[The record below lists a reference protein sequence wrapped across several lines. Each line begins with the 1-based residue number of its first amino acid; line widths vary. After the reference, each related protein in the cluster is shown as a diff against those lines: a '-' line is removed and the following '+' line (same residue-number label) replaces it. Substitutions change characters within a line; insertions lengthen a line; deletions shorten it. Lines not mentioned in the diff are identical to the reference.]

1 MRKQIKRVAA
11 VVFAALFTVG
21 SVFSSPAA
29 PVASAEEQEEGV
41 GVHAKIETFEKNFEL
56 TMEQKIYAIDEI
68 NRAVSIVTDSDMS
81 DLEKYYRLALW
92 LNDRATYDSEFWSG
106 RYYMEYYRHQWDSYG
121 VLTDKSVCA
130 GIAIT
135 YAALCHAAG
144 LPCKFVRLDP
154 AKGLDHTINYIPNIN
169 GNAYYVDVT
178 EGDFIQSDECS
189 AFARSVDKGFAYIT
203 KDCTNHSFEY
213 RDWLDRYY
221 DEPEAENEKNKDKDK
236 DTSIKKEIIK
246 EKEEQEEQEEQEEY
260 KDYQLCT
267 LGIKGCFRTTY
278 HDWFK
283 EYALHQDT
291 DKDFFE
297 DYVEKGSGQRGV
309 HYAKYED
316 YPKQFSAT
324 EKPGIWFLEDFYRDP
339 KAVEAALRGNVLNK
353 EIFNTEGLREI
364 YDCKDEKELIETV
377 KYDMSAQIF
386 PSYDSE
392 TGKIVP
398 EEKWL
403 GPDTDFVV
411 SCDSF
416 DKSQQK
422 AMITIK
428 GIGEYSGSFTIPVKL
443 KKANPMKVSGKT
455 ATIKY
460 SDVKKKAQT
469 IKRAKAISVSNAKGA
484 VNYAFVSAK
493 KDEKDFKK
501 YFNIKSATGD
511 VVVAKGLKKGTYKV
525 KAKVSAD
532 GTKTYGSSGQKSVT
546 IKVVVK

>member
-41 GVHAKIETFEKNFEL
+41 GVHANPETFKKNFEL
-56 TMEQKIYAIDEI
+56 TVEQKEYAIDII

-92 LNDRATYDSEFWSG
+92 LNDRATYDSEFWGG

-178 EGDFIQSDECS
+178 EGDFIQSDECN
-189 AFARSVDKGFAYIT
+189 AFADSVDKDFAYIT

-213 RDWLDRYY
+213 RDWLDRDYE
-221 DEPEAENEKNKDKDK
+221 EPEAENEKNKDKDK
-236 DTSIKKEIIK
+236 DKDSSIKKEIIK
-246 EKEEQEEQEEQEEY
+246 KIEEQEEQEEI

-291 DKDFFE
+291 DLDFFE
-297 DYVEKGSGQRGV
+297 PYVEKGSGQRGV

-316 YPKQFSAT
+316 YPKQYSAT

-339 KAVEAALRGNVLNK
+339 DAVEAALRGNVLIK
-353 EIFNTEGLREI
+353 DIFNTGGLREI
-364 YDCKDEKELIETV
+364 YDCKDTKELAETV
-377 KYDMSAQIF
+377 KYDLSAECF
-386 PSYDSE
+386 PTYDSE

-403 GPDTDFVV
+403 VPDTDYVA

-416 DKSQQK
+416 DMSQQK

-460 SDVKKKAQT
+460 SDVKKNAQT
-469 IKRAKAISVSNAKGA
+469 IKRAKAMSVSNAKGA
-484 VNYAFVSAK
+484 VYYTFVSAK
-493 KDEKDFKK
+493 KDDKDFKK
-501 YFNIKSATGD
+501 YFNIKSGTGD

-525 KAKVSAD
+525 KAKVSSE

-546 IKVVVK
+546 FKVVVK